1 MSDRDL
7 IEEQRI
13 EKSYKAAK
21 EQQNQAKRKRNLKLA
36 IICVIFSVI
45 VIFGVMLVVLN
56 SISDKEELREQGIA
70 AFNDGKNTDAVDLF
84 KKSLDEK
91 QLFSQEMDQDTRLYL
106 AAAYIRMEKYK
117 EALSV
122 YNEIRENPGGNSIEK
137 LDSYISVTK
146 ALQNVKEGNITD
158 DDINSLHMEL
168 SRGNKSINLYLGTC
182 YKEKGKTEEM
192 LKYYNDYVSEFGMN
206 TYVSFQLSSYYLDK
220 KDQEKALSYI
230 NQGLS
235 ASDDLFKDKVLFN
248 EIVYYERNHDYQT
261 AFEKAESL
269 TNSFPENET
278 YQKEYKFL
286 YSRVNIDPTP
296 VHTKSDDEEETETEE

>member
-56 SISDKEELREQGIA
+56 SISDKEE
-70 AFNDGKNTDAVDLF
+70 
-84 KKSLDEK
+84 
-91 QLFSQEMDQDTRLYL
+91 FSQEMDQDTRLYL

-146 ALQNVKEGNITD
+146 SLQNV
-158 DDINSLHMEL
+158 
-168 SRGNKSINLYLGTC
+168 
-182 YKEKGKTEEM
+182 
-192 LKYYNDYVSEFGMN
+192 
-206 TYVSFQLSSYYLDK
+206 
-220 KDQEKALSYI
+220 
-230 NQGLS
+230 
-235 ASDDLFKDKVLFN
+235 
-248 EIVYYERNHDYQT
+248 
-261 AFEKAESL
+261 
-269 TNSFPENET
+269 
-278 YQKEYKFL
+278 
-286 YSRVNIDPTP
+286 
-296 VHTKSDDEEETETEE
+296 